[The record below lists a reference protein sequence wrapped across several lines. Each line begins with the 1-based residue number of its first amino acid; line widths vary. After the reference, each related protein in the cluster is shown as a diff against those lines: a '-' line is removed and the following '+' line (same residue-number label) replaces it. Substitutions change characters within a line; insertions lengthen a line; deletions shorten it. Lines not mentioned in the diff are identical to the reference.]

1 MKTLLFLLVL
11 TSLTAWGQQ
20 PASASNPPVAGMATG
35 EEIVKRANVITLHTA
50 DSANV
55 AYTKLARLLLAEG
68 YVLDK
73 ADRELG
79 FVNTGY
85 HHSANRAVE
94 VALRVVV
101 VPNPAGA
108 LVEVRG
114 VSRMPGMSH
123 TLVGGDSPIEY
134 RGMSGSPAML
144 AWEAMARLAA
154 TYHAPQTTCK
164 RQL

>member
-1 MKTLLFLLVL
+1 MLEKT
-11 TSLTAWGQQ
+11 
-20 PASASNPPVAGMATG
+20 
-35 EEIVKRANVITLHTA
+35 
-50 DSANV
+50 
-55 AYTKLARLLLAEG
+55 
-68 YVLDK
+68 
-73 ADRELG
+73 DRKLG

-85 HHSANRAVE
+85 HATANRAVE
-94 VALRVVV
+94 IALRVVV
-101 VPNPAGA
+101 VPNTAGA

-134 RGMSGSPAML
+134 RGMGGSPAML